1 MAAASAK
8 RFLLPCVLLLV
19 AVSLNG
25 CLLSATAN
33 SLADDDNDDGLMLAR
48 FQQWKAEYGKSS
60 RYIESTNAVAE
71 AAGLT
76 YELGETEYTDLT
88 NGEFMALYT
97 VPPQTQLLAE
107 EYEEY
112 TALITTRAGS
122 VDATGHAA
130 AYTNFS
136 AAPASVDWREEGAV
150 TPVKNQGSCLS
161 CWAFATVAAVEAWK
175 GSPRSGR
182 GSCCPCRCSS
192 SWTATSWTVA
202 ARAASTSAPWSGSPP
217 TAASPRRRTTPTRP
231 RRAPATASCGRVAPK
246 SEVSLQ
252 NAVAMQPVAV
262 SIEAGGTNFQHYK
275 KGVYNGPCGISLNHA
290 VTVVGYDQQ
299 GGDEYWIVKNSW
311 GAKWGENGF
320 IKMKRNI
327 AGKPEGLC
335 GIAIRPSFPLKE

>member
-48 FQQWKAEYGKSS
+48 S

-150 TPVKNQGSCLS
+150 TPQLVDCDKLDSGC
-161 CWAFATVAAVEAWK
+161 K
-175 GSPRSGR
+175 GGIHFRAME
-182 GSCCPCRCSS
+182 
-192 SWTATSWTVA
+192 WITS
-202 ARAASTSAPWSGSPP
+202 
-217 TAASPRRRTTPTRP
+217 
-231 RRAPATASCGRVAPK
+231 
-246 SEVSLQ
+246 
-252 NAVAMQPVAV
+252 
-262 SIEAGGTNFQHYK
+262 
-275 KGVYNGPCGISLNHA
+275 NG
-290 VTVVGYDQQ
+290 
-299 GGDEYWIVKNSW
+299 
-311 GAKWGENGF
+311 
-320 IKMKRNI
+320 
-327 AGKPEGLC
+327 
-335 GIAIRPSFPLKE
+335 GIATEADYPYEAQEGTCDR